1 MKFGVNALFNASG
14 GSFTNLQILIE
25 EWTTNNIFKDH
36 QCFLFVGASTYEKL
50 KNIIPAEV
58 QVVVSKTAAWGT
70 SARLIVEQVWLP
82 RLLKKYQLDVLYCPA
97 NSGPW
102 FTKTPTVITFQNAA
116 PFTTELTSGVIGWRR
131 FLRFYI
137 LKTIMIFS
145 AKNAKCLIF
154 GSDFFRKLF
163 CKQSR
168 CDFQRTLVIY
178 RSSRKKSDE
187 RQFTSEST
195 IVIPKVKTPFLLCV
209 SHLQPYK
216 NLIEAIEG
224 FQMAKESGWIA
235 DDVQFVIAGGVYVSP
250 DYAKSVYSAIQIKG
264 LSEGDIVL
272 TGDLSRNEIDSLL
285 EEADAFLF
293 PSTCENCPTAL
304 IEAMQARLP
313 IACSNRSSMPE
324 VMGDAAIYFN
334 PDDPQAIAKAI
345 QQLFSPHVK
354 QELRR
359 LVEKRSANW
368 PGIDEMASQTWEA
381 IRASSVN

>member
-25 EWTTNNIFKDH
+25 EWTTKNIFKDH

-97 NSGPW
+97 NSGLW
-102 FTKTPTVITFQNAA
+102 FTKTPTVITFKNAA

-168 CDFQRTLVIY
+168 CDLQRTLVIY
-178 RSSRKKSDE
+178 R
-187 RQFTSEST
+187 
-195 IVIPKVKTPFLLCV
+195 
-209 SHLQPYK
+209 
-216 NLIEAIEG
+216 
-224 FQMAKESGWIA
+224 
-235 DDVQFVIAGGVYVSP
+235 
-250 DYAKSVYSAIQIKG
+250 
-264 LSEGDIVL
+264 
-272 TGDLSRNEIDSLL
+272 
-285 EEADAFLF
+285 
-293 PSTCENCPTAL
+293 
-304 IEAMQARLP
+304 
-313 IACSNRSSMPE
+313 
-324 VMGDAAIYFN
+324 
-334 PDDPQAIAKAI
+334 
-345 QQLFSPHVK
+345 
-354 QELRR
+354 
-359 LVEKRSANW
+359 
-368 PGIDEMASQTWEA
+368 
-381 IRASSVN
+381 